1 MPNVP
6 PPRVH
11 GMFDFYDRFN
21 AEEEAD
27 ERGEVGCSEVYAEW
41 PGSAGR
47 GMQGR
52 SPASPGVF

>member
-1 MPNVP
+1 MSSVSVSQPMDKALGLVFVLSAP
-6 PPRVH
+6 
-11 GMFDFYDRFN
+11 DKI
-21 AEEEAD
+21 
-27 ERGEVGCSEVYAEW
+27 GCSEVYAEW